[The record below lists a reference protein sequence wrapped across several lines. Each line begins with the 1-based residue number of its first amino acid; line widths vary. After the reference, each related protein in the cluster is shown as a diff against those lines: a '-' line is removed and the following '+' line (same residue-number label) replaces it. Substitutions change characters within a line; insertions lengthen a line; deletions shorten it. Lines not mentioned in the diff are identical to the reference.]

1 MERRRRTKHSGRQKR
16 PSAWP
21 QRSDDRVRV
30 LLEYPA
36 HSTPSAMAKALDD
49 AGYETLICEG
59 TDRCPIVAGGDCA
72 LVDGAD
78 VVVSGFGVTTSN
90 DRELPAAI
98 RSRHPELPLVVEC
111 TEPTSERY
119 PDLVGPSIHLRNTG
133 LEVVR
138 HRRRER
144 CSRRTHDA
152 SLLLRTTGD
161 DVQVTESVPR
171 TPWLG

>member
-1 MERRRRTKHSGRQKR
+1 MERRWRTKHSGRQKR

-59 TDRCPIVAGGDCA
+59 TERCPIVAGGDCA

-78 VVVSGFGVTTSN
+78 VVVSGFGVTTSD

-98 RSRHPELPLVVEC
+98 RSRHPEVPLVVEC

-119 PDLVGPSIHLRNTG
+119 PDLVGPSIHLRTPVSKSSVTAAVSAA
-133 LEVVR
+133 LAE
-138 HRRRER
+138 HTMPL
-144 CSRRTHDA
+144 CSSEPPA
-152 SLLLRTTGD
+152 TT
-161 DVQVTESVPR
+161 SK
-171 TPWLG
+171 